1 MNASPEAKKK
11 TQSARRLLYLCVAGV
26 TAFIIWAFVGV
37 LAVGSISPGEVV
49 PASQGKTVQHLEGGI
64 VREIAVKE
72 GDQVI
77 EGQSLVV
84 LESTTSGADVTELV
98 ARINGLK
105 IEIARLTAEAAG
117 AATLKF
123 DKSLVQANP
132 EFAREEEGLF
142 YSRRERLKN
151 ERTSQTIFISQRK
164 EENREIL
171 ARVRNARQS
180 LKLLNEQISISEQL
194 LKEDLSNRYTHLN
207 LLKEASA
214 LNGTVEEGEAAIE
227 RSKMALKQ
235 ARINL
240 KRIQDKYDEETRM
253 TLEGARRQ
261 LDELLPRLTKY
272 QDSLQRTVLR
282 SPVSGVIKTVYIATI
297 GGVVGPGEAVVDIV
311 PGKDQLVIEARLP
324 TQDVGFVQAGQSVLI
339 KLASPDVVRFDNL
352 EGKVIT
358 VSPDTL
364 TSIDGQPFYRVRI
377 ETERDYFKRG
387 GDRYQL
393 FPGMQVIASIHTGQ
407 RTVMQYLLD
416 PFLSSVDNALTER

>member
-1 MNASPEAKKK
+1 
-11 TQSARRLLYLCVAGV
+11 
-26 TAFIIWAFVGV
+26 
-37 LAVGSISPGEVV
+37 
-49 PASQGKTVQHLEGGI
+49 
-64 VREIAVKE
+64 
-72 GDQVI
+72 
-77 EGQSLVV
+77 
-84 LESTTSGADVTELV
+84 
-98 ARINGLK
+98 
-105 IEIARLTAEAAG
+105 
-117 AATLKF
+117 
-123 DKSLVQANP
+123 
-132 EFAREEEGLF
+132 
-142 YSRRERLKN
+142 
-151 ERTSQTIFISQRK
+151 
-164 EENREIL
+164 
-171 ARVRNARQS
+171 
-180 LKLLNEQISISEQL
+180 
-194 LKEDLSNRYTHLN
+194 
-207 LLKEASA
+207 
-214 LNGTVEEGEAAIE
+214 AIE

-261 LDELLPRLTKY
+261 LDELFPRLTKY

-297 GGVVGPGEAVVDIV
+297 GGVVAPGEAVVDIV

-324 TQDVGFVQAGQSVLI
+324 TQDIGFVQAGQSVLI

-364 TSIDGQPFYRVRI
+364 TSTDGQPFYRVRI

-407 RTVMQYLLD
+407 RTVMQYLMD

>member
-1 MNASPEAKKK
+1 MNAGPEAKKK

-26 TAFIIWAFVGV
+26 TAFIMWAFVGV
-37 LAVGSISPGEVV
+37 LAVVSISPGEVI
-49 PASQGKTVQHLEGGI
+49 PASQVKTVQHLEGGI

-72 GDQVI
+72 GDKVI
-77 EGQSLVV
+77 EDQPLVV

-123 DKSLVQANP
+123 AKSLIQANP

-142 YSRRERLKN
+142 YSRRKRLRN
-151 ERTSQTIFISQRK
+151 ERTSQTLFISQRK
-164 EENREIL
+164 EENREII

-207 LLKEASA
+207 LLKEASS
-214 LNGTVEEGEAAIE
+214 LKGTVEEGEAAIE

-235 ARINL
+235 ARVNL

-261 LDELLPRLTKY
+261 LDELLPRLTKF
-272 QDSLQRTVLR
+272 QDNLQRTVLR
-282 SPVSGVIKTVYIATI
+282 SPVSGVI
-297 GGVVGPGEAVVDIV
+297 
-311 PGKDQLVIEARLP
+311 EARLP
-324 TQDVGFVQAGQSVLI
+324 TQDIGFVQAGQSVLI

-352 EGKVIT
+352 EGQVMT

-407 RTVMQYLLD
+407 RTVMQYLMD